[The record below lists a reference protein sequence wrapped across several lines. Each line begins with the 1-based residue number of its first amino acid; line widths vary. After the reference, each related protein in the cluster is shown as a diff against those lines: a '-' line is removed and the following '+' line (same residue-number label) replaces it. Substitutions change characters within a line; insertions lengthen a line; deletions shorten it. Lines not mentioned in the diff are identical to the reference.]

1 MSNAM
6 KMARLIVDQIRWAE
20 INEAWGYMERLLLLV
35 REMGGRVMRMEDPR
49 FRWRSD
55 YIVSFHASEAHPVTR

>member
-1 MSNAM
+1 
-6 KMARLIVDQIRWAE
+6 MAGLMAEQLRWAE
-20 INEAWGYMERLLLLV
+20 INEAWGYMEAMLRLI

-55 YIVSFHASEAHPVTR
+55 YIIYFHDSETHPAAK